1 MFLANALH
9 MPRPQL
15 RALPRFAALSR
26 KLDALRQALAR
37 QRAYLA
43 LMDEFEKMTDAEWAD
58 LGQSRLNARDLARQT
73 VFGR

>member
-15 RALPRFAALSR
+15 RPLPRFALLSR
-26 KLDALRQALAR
+26 KLSALRQAFAR

-58 LGQSRLNARDLARQT
+58 LGQSRLNARDLARQA